1 MVGVCRQQV
10 LRKDHTHSQNATGLQ
25 STVSGPFL
33 WVCNRE
39 SVSTAQV

>member
-25 STVSGPFL
+25 STVSGLCL
-33 WVCNRE
+33 WVCNCGW
-39 SVSTAQV
+39 VSTAQV